1 LYYKIFQPAPQ
12 LKPFI
17 RYYWILRGIDQGSAG
32 TNDLL
37 IPDGCTE
44 IIFNDSSVYAR
55 TDVTSGQELSINE
68 SCVVGQRNKS
78 ILARRIGHTHLVGV
92 KLSAGALN
100 LLSGIPES
108 EFRNLSI
115 ALEGLKKTWLTEL
128 EERVFEQDSEA
139 QMISLLNAAFQ
150 SRLNGNR
157 GHDLQLSQAIS
168 RYILGAE
175 LMPDLSG
182 IQERYQLHSKKLERL
197 FNQYIGLSPKNY
209 LKVMRFKKA
218 YKRLNR
224 HKTSFYD
231 GSIYDL
237 GFYDQNHFIKDFQF
251 FTSQSPSDYYGQR
264 SEISDEVLLQTMR
277 QLRQRVS

>member
-1 LYYKIFQPAPQ
+1 MYYKIFQPAPQ

-17 RYYWILRGIDQGSAG
+17 RYYWILRGIDQGNAG

-139 QMISLLNAAFQ
+139 QNDKSVKLLLFKADSMETGGMTYSLARQSAGIFSELN
-150 SRLNGNR
+150 
-157 GHDLQLSQAIS
+157 
-168 RYILGAE
+168 
-175 LMPDLSG
+175 
-182 IQERYQLHSKKLERL
+182 
-197 FNQYIGLSPKNY
+197 
-209 LKVMRFKKA
+209 
-218 YKRLNR
+218 
-224 HKTSFYD
+224 
-231 GSIYDL
+231 
-237 GFYDQNHFIKDFQF
+237 
-251 FTSQSPSDYYGQR
+251 
-264 SEISDEVLLQTMR
+264 
-277 QLRQRVS
+277 